1 MKSINIKDRKITPSK
16 IVCVGRNYV
25 EHIRELEN
33 EIPDQILIFMKY
45 NSAISNELLSYH
57 QEQLSYEGELCFLY
71 ENNRFS
77 AIGFGLDL
85 TKRQLQSTLKS
96 KGLPWE
102 RAKSFD
108 GSAVFSDFTEISDND
123 TNLSFSLDIN
133 GKPTQFGQ
141 IDLMINKPEQI
152 LEEIRTFIS
161 LNDGDIVM
169 TGSPKGVG
177 VIQKD
182 DLFKAK
188 VMINDEVVTSAKW
201 VAR

>member
-1 MKSINIKDRKITPSK
+1 MKSITINNRKITPSK

-25 EHIRELEN
+25 EHIMELEN
-33 EIPDQILIFMKY
+33 EIPDEILIFMKH

-57 QEQLSYEGELCFLY
+57 QEPLSYEGELCFLY
-71 ENNRFS
+71 EKDRFS

-85 TKRQLQSTLKS
+85 TKRQLQTTLKN

-108 GSAVFSDFTEISDND
+108 GSAVFSNFTEISDHD
-123 TNLSFSLDIN
+123 KNLSFSLDIN
-133 GKPTQFGQ
+133 GKRTQYGQ
-141 IDLMINKPEQI
+141 IDLMIHKPEQI
-152 LEEIRTFIS
+152 LKEIRSFIT

-177 VIQKD
+177 VIHQH
-182 DLFKAK
+182 DLFTAN
-188 VMINDEVVTSAKW
+188 VMVDDNVVASGEW
-201 VAR
+201 IAR

>member
-33 EIPDQILIFMKY
+33 EIPDQILIFMKH

-57 QEQLSYEGELCFLY
+57 QEPLSYEGELCFLY

-188 VMINDEVVTSAKW
+188 VMINDEVVTSAEW